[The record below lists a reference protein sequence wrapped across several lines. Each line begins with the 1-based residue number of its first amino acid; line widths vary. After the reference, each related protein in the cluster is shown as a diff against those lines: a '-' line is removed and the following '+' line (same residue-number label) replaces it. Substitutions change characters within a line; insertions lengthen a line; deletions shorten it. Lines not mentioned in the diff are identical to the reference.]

1 MRSRQEFVKEAPCRP
16 GAPETVRESTVE
28 RGHHE
33 RAHMNVRAQDG
44 RGAAPGE
51 LAPEASRAGV
61 RRVLWI
67 TLGLNLAVSIAK
79 IVVGRLSGS
88 LAMEADGYH
97 SLIDGSNNVIGLIVI
112 AFAYAPPDAGHPY
125 GHRKFETAAA
135 LIIGVGLLGLAYQV
149 VESAFAGLARQALPE
164 IGLLNWV
171 VMLATLA
178 INVLVASYETRE
190 GRRLRSEYLIAD
202 AAHTRS
208 DIYVTLG
215 VVVSFAGARA
225 GIAWVDGAVAT
236 AIAVFIAALAARIMI
251 GAFNVLTDRAVLP
264 PEAITPAVLSVPGVL
279 DCRDVRTRGG
289 GAAVYVDLTV
299 HVEGSRTLREAH
311 DVADAIEAALKKSRP
326 EIVDVVVHVEP
337 AGK

>member
-1 MRSRQEFVKEAPCRP
+1 
-16 GAPETVRESTVE
+16 
-28 RGHHE
+28 
-33 RAHMNVRAQDG
+33 MNVRSQDG
-44 RGAAPGE
+44 RSDTG
-51 LAPEASRAGV
+51 LSPEASRAGV

-67 TLGLNLAVSIAK
+67 TLGLNLLVSFAK

-135 LIIGVGLLGLAYQV
+135 LLIGVGLLGLAYRV
-149 VESAFAGLARQALPE
+149 LENAFLGLARQALPD
-164 IGLLNWV
+164 IGPLNWV

-178 INVLVASYETRE
+178 VNFFVASYETRE
-190 GRRLRSEYLIAD
+190 GRRLGSDYLVAD

-215 VVVSFAGARA
+215 VAVSFAGARA
-225 GIAWVDGAVAT
+225 GVVWVDGAIAT
-236 AIAVFIAALAARIMI
+236 AIALFIAVLAARIMI
-251 GAFNVLTDRAVLP
+251 GSFNVLTDRAVLP
-264 PEAITPAVLSVPGVL
+264 PDTITPVVLSVPGVI
-279 DCRDVRTRGG
+279 DCREVRTRGG
-289 GAAVYVDLTV
+289 GAAIYVDLTV
-299 HVEGSRTLREAH
+299 HVDGARSLKEAH

-337 AGK
+337 AD